1 MNDETNGAKSAL
13 RTLSRQRQNWASFS
27 NRNTIVVLGVGVAAL
42 ATVGLWYA
50 LAPRDDA
57 AMTGTAKS
65 ERKAL
70 YWHDPMVPGFKSDKP
85 GKSPFMDMQLVPVY
99 EDEIGGTIV
108 SVRPEVLS
116 NLGARTYKIERAAL
130 ARRLAV
136 QGYVQRQG
144 SEILVLADVFERGA
158 DWLRAGLPAEV
169 RLDALPGRD
178 FAAHVES
185 AQPDIGVGSRSLHV
199 VLRLDSPD
207 AVIQS
212 NMLADVTI
220 QSPPGNKRLAIPR
233 EALIRTGTRTVVV
246 LALGAGRFRPAEV
259 VPGAEL
265 GDWIEIVKGL
275 NEGDT
280 VVTSGQF
287 LIDSEA
293 SMRASFARMEST
305 APMQSPA
312 MSVDETKR

>member
-1 MNDETNGAKSAL
+1 MNKTNSNHRRACPTVWAWWHLRTVKPSLCSVSAL
-13 RTLSRQRQNWASFS
+13 
-27 NRNTIVVLGVGVAAL
+27 AL
-42 ATVGLWYA
+42 AAAGQWYT
-50 LAPRDDA
+50 LAQRGDTSMA
-57 AMTGTAKS
+57 AS
-65 ERKAL
+65 ERKVL

-99 EDEIGGTIV
+99 EGEAGGTTV
-108 SVRPEVLS
+108 NVRPEVLS
-116 NLGARTYKIERAAL
+116 NLGARTYKVERAAL

-169 RLDALPGRD
+169 RMDALPGRG
-178 FAAHVES
+178 FTAHVES

-199 VLRLDSPD
+199 VLRLDNPD
-207 AVIQS
+207 TAILS
-212 NMLADVTI
+212 NTLADVTI
-220 QSPPGNKRLAIPR
+220 QSPPGKQTACHSARGVDPHRHAHGGG
-233 EALIRTGTRTVVV
+233 A
-246 LALGAGRFRPAEV
+246 GAGRRPVPAGRKV

-280 VVTSGQF
+280 IVTSGQF

-293 SMRASFARMEST
+293 NVRASFARMEST
-305 APMQSPA
+305 PHPCNPPPMP
-312 MSVDETKR
+312 VGETQR

>member
-1 MNDETNGAKSAL
+1 MNDETNGAK
-13 RTLSRQRQNWASFS
+13 RSRASFTK
-27 NRNTIVVLGVGVAAL
+27 RKTIVVLGIGIAAL
-42 ATVGLWYA
+42 IAAGLWYA
-50 LAPRDDA
+50 LAQRGDTSTVA
-57 AMTGTAKS
+57 S
-65 ERKAL
+65 ERKVL

-85 GKSPFMDMQLVPVY
+85 GKSPFMDMQMVPVY
-99 EDEIGGTIV
+99 KGEADGAIV
-108 SVRPEVLS
+108 NVRSEVLS
-116 NLGARTYKIERAAL
+116 NLGARTYKVERAAL

-144 SEILVLADVFERGA
+144 SEILVFADVFERGT

-185 AQPDIGVGSRSLHV
+185 ARPDIGVGSRSVHL
-199 VLRLDSPD
+199 VLRLDNPD
-207 AVIQS
+207 AAIQS
-212 NMLADVTI
+212 NMLADVTV
-220 QSPPGNKRLAIPR
+220 QSPPGSKRLAIPR
-233 EALIRTGTRTVVV
+233 EALIRTGTRTAVV
-246 LALGAGRFRPAEV
+246 LALGDGRFRPAEV

-293 SMRASFARMEST
+293 SVRASFARMEST

>member
-1 MNDETNGAKSAL
+1 MNDKTNAAKSTL

-27 NRNTIVVLGVGVAAL
+27 NRKTIVVLGIGMVALIA
-42 ATVGLWYA
+42 AGLWYA
-50 LAPRDDA
+50 LAQRGDTSMA
-57 AMTGTAKS
+57 AS
-65 ERKAL
+65 ERKVL

-85 GKSPFMDMQLVPVY
+85 GKSPFMDMQMVPVY
-99 EDEIGGTIV
+99 EGEADVATV

-116 NLGARTYKIERAAL
+116 NLGVRTYKVERTAL

-136 QGYVQRQG
+136 QGYVQRQD

-185 AQPDIGVGSRSLHV
+185 AQPDVGVGSRSVHL

-207 AVIQS
+207 AAIQS
-212 NMLADVTI
+212 NTLADVTV
-220 QSPPGNKRLAIPR
+220 QSSPGSKRLAIPR
-233 EALIRTGTRTVVV
+233 EALIRTGTRTAVV

-259 VPGAEL
+259 APGAEL

-275 NEGDT
+275 NAGDT

-293 SMRASFARMEST
+293 SVRASFTRMEST

>member
-1 MNDETNGAKSAL
+1 M
-13 RTLSRQRQNWASFS
+13 
-27 NRNTIVVLGVGVAAL
+27 NRNTIVMLGIGVAAL
-42 ATVGLWYA
+42 ATAGLWYA
-50 LAPRDDA
+50 LAQRGNAP
-57 AMTGTAKS
+57 MTETAKS
-65 ERKAL
+65 ERKVL

-99 EDEIGGTIV
+99 EGEAGGTIV

-116 NLGARTYKIERAAL
+116 NLGARTYKVERAAL

-144 SEILVLADVFERGA
+144 QEVLVLADVFERDAG
-158 DWLRAGLPAEV
+158 WLRAGLPAEV
-169 RLDALPGRD
+169 RMDALPGRG
-178 FAAHVES
+178 FAARVES

-199 VLRLDSPD
+199 VLRLDNPD

-233 EALIRTGTRTVVV
+233 EALIRTGARTAVV
-246 LALGAGRFRPAEV
+246 LALGAGRVQPTEV

-293 SMRASFARMEST
+293 SVRASFARMEST
-305 APMQSPA
+305 APMQSSA
-312 MSVDETKR
+312 DEPKR

>member
-1 MNDETNGAKSAL
+1 MNK
-13 RTLSRQRQNWASFS
+13 
-27 NRNTIVVLGVGVAAL
+27 NTIVALGMGVVAL
-42 ATVGLWYA
+42 ATAGLWYA
-50 LAPRDDA
+50 LAQRGNTP
-57 AMTGTAKS
+57 MTETAKS
-65 ERKAL
+65 ERKVL

-99 EDEIGGTIV
+99 EGEAGGTIV

-116 NLGARTYKIERAAL
+116 NLGTRTYKVERAAL

-144 SEILVLADVFERGA
+144 SEILVLADVFERDAG
-158 DWLRAGLPAEV
+158 WLRAGLPAEV
-169 RLDALPGRD
+169 RMDALPGRG

-185 AQPDIGVGSRSLHV
+185 ARPDIGVGSRSLHV
-199 VLRLDSPD
+199 VLRLDNPD
-207 AVIQS
+207 TTILS
-212 NMLADVTI
+212 NTLADVTI
-220 QSPPGNKRLAIPR
+220 QSPPGSKRLAIPR
-233 EALIRTGTRTVVV
+233 EALIRTGTRTAVV
-246 LALGAGRFRPAEV
+246 LALGAGRFQPAEV

-293 SMRASFARMEST
+293 SVRASFARMEST

-312 MSVDETKR
+312 APVGETQR